1 MHILS
6 CSDVASVV
14 NCLCEQ
20 SNPEVIVIGH
30 SLGGAVAVEAATLIN
45 NCVGVCVIDV
55 VEGTALEALSS
66 MQQIL
71 RGRPSSFKSI
81 ESAIEWRCVYCIVL
95 TRWREHIATDYPTL
109 CLCCVLF
116 SFRGGQTHN
125 LEAAR
130 VSMPGQIKKYYLP
143 TFYFCVF

>member
-6 CSDVASVV
+6 FSDVASVV
-14 NCLCEQ
+14 NSLCEE

-30 SLGGAVAVEAATLIN
+30 SLGGAVAVEAALLIK

-81 ESAIEWRCVYCIVL
+81 ESAIEWRCVYCL
-95 TRWREHIATDYPTL
+95 
-109 CLCCVLF
+109 
-116 SFRGGQTHN
+116 
-125 LEAAR
+125 
-130 VSMPGQIKKYYLP
+130 
-143 TFYFCVF
+143 VFLILKELSDFTA